1 MDFTKLANSWEK
13 YNYEEAVREDVK
25 QFIIDNAE
33 DYKDYDLNDEDSKD
47 ELAQAIN
54 DNAWADD
61 NVTGNGSGSYTMSR
75 MMADLFLVGNG
86 DLYDEALQEFG
97 DKFDPEAEKRDVT
110 IRCYLL
116 ASAIN
121 EALEDEEVIK
131 ALEDAKN
138 G

>member
-1 MDFTKLANSWEK
+1 MDFVKIANSWET
-13 YNYEEAVREDVK
+13 YNYEESVRNDVK
-25 QFIIDNAE
+25 DYIIEHAE
-33 DYKDYDLNDEDSKD
+33 DYKDYDLNNEDSKD

-54 DNAWADD
+54 DNAWTDD
-61 NVTGNGSGSYTMSR
+61 NVTGNGSGSYTMNR

-86 DLYDEALQEFG
+86 FLYEEALQELG
-97 DKFDPEAEKRDVT
+97 GKYDPEPENRDIT

-116 ASAIN
+116 ANAIN